1 MPLNVADRVRDTTT
15 TTGTGTITLSGTPPT
30 GYQSFS
36 AVGNGNTTYY
46 TINAGSQWEVGI
58 GTYSGAGPTLSR
70 DTVLS
75 SSNSGSL
82 VNFSAG
88 TKDVFVTYPAEK
100 SVNYDASGNLVVGQ
114 TATQL
119 QVTDTAS
126 AVNYVQVT
134 GSATGSD
141 PTISAQGSDTDR
153 NLRLTAKGTG
163 AVQSTTRFEVQTG
176 AANYWRLSGAATT
189 ATPVLSVLG
198 SDTNINMGL
207 TTKGTGSLVV
217 TTNGSERF
225 RVDGS
230 GRFGFGTSSPAAFTA
245 FTAPPTSATAW
256 TTSGIN
262 MVQSAATFTDTS
274 STGTVTD
281 IRINN
286 FAAQTLAA
294 SNPTTVTVLYGTYFT
309 QPAAGTNVTLT
320 SQYALGT
327 DSLRVVNSAVIAGVA
342 TLQNAVTFSAA
353 TAAINLGT
361 SQTTGVW
368 TAGGASQ
375 TGTITLGQS
384 TVSQTANIQAGAT
397 ASGSTKTINLGT
409 GGLAG
414 STTAIT
420 IGSTT
425 GTSTTTLNGTV
436 SLASTIA
443 APLGSASAPSYT
455 FTGDTNTG
463 IFSPAADTIAFS
475 EGGTE
480 VMRIDSSGNVGIGT
494 SSPNALLALSGAAA
508 AGGILTRI
516 TNTDATGFSSI
527 NFGDSTETRGQLW
540 VGNLS
545 YASFGG
551 AGSMNYSAN
560 SGPHVWYTN
569 YSERMRIDSSGN
581 VGIGTSSP
589 ANITNYKSC
598 TLNGAAGSFS
608 EYRQNED
615 YVFRVGSDSSI
626 GGFIYHQ
633 GAFPIRFLTNNLER
647 FRILATGGITSSDLA
662 DAVGYKG
669 LPQNQQTSAY
679 TLALSDM
686 GKHIYAT
693 AANFNITIPA
703 NATTAFPIGTAITIV
718 VEDQFHTLVPA
729 SGVTLVL
736 AGTGGATTGTRT
748 LALGAVATII
758 KVGTNRWFVSGAG
771 IT

>member
-46 TINAGSQWEVGI
+46 TINAGAQWEVGI

-384 TVSQTANIQAGAT
+384 TVSQTTNIQAGAT

-480 VMRIDSSGNVGIGT
+480 VMRIASAGQIGIGGANYGTAGQVLTSGGSSAAPSWATPSSG
-494 SSPNALLALSGAAA
+494 
-508 AGGILTRI
+508 LTR
-516 TNTDATGFSSI
+516 A
-527 NFGDSTETRGQLW
+527 Q
-540 VGNLS
+540 
-545 YASFGG
+545 
-551 AGSMNYSAN
+551 
-560 SGPHVWYTN
+560 
-569 YSERMRIDSSGN
+569 
-581 VGIGTSSP
+581 
-589 ANITNYKSC
+589 
-598 TLNGAAGSFS
+598 
-608 EYRQNED
+608 
-615 YVFRVGSDSSI
+615 
-626 GGFIYHQ
+626 
-633 GAFPIRFLTNNLER
+633 
-647 FRILATGGITSSDLA
+647 
-662 DAVGYKG
+662 
-669 LPQNQQTSAY
+669 
-679 TLALSDM
+679 
-686 GKHIYAT
+686 AT
-693 AANFNITIPA
+693 AISMI
-703 NATTAFPIGTAITIV
+703 
-718 VEDQFHTLVPA
+718 
-729 SGVTLVL
+729 
-736 AGTGGATTGTRT
+736 
-748 LALGAVATII
+748 LG
-758 KVGTNRWFVSGAG
+758 F
-771 IT
+771 